1 MDVESSQG
9 SVKVRALHDVRFEW
23 LMPGRCQGCYPE
35 HSDRRELPR
44 LFCLLKSEVMEWGV
58 FGEGC
63 PNFLSPLRAREF
75 LSSIT
80 RGKVASGRQTI
91 RPVATC
97 HGFSMGQH
105 LATDAVRKAI
115 ERYIEQRGENR
126 FTTADIARFMG
137 VEEYPVR
144 AAVSW
149 LARYGL
155 IEIIPG
161 VRSKR
166 YRSMPTD
173 RRPHDNDYSV
183 SMYRIKEPS
192 CEANF
197 AALMGVFCRG

>member
-1 MDVESSQG
+1 
-9 SVKVRALHDVRFEW
+9 
-23 LMPGRCQGCYPE
+23 
-35 HSDRRELPR
+35 
-44 LFCLLKSEVMEWGV
+44 
-58 FGEGC
+58 
-63 PNFLSPLRAREF
+63 
-75 LSSIT
+75 
-80 RGKVASGRQTI
+80 
-91 RPVATC
+91 
-97 HGFSMGQH
+97 MGQH

-166 YRSMPTD
+166 YLGQPAD
-173 RRPHDNDYSV
+173 RRLHGDSYSV